1 VREDLQKRIKEKIA
15 KIAAV
20 ADDFPGVIIIYNIPE
35 QKNSF
40 MSPRGLQKLGI
51 TLEELQNM
59 SMERYFDQFFN
70 PEDVKNYVPKIM
82 ALVEENTDQNISFFQ
97 QVRISENHDWT
108 WHMSSIKIL
117 MRNKEGRPLL
127 LITMSYSIDPLSHVT
142 PKVSR
147 MLEENT
153 FLRENHKAYSSL
165 TKREVEILRMMALG
179 ENSMEMSE
187 KLNISEKT
195 VTTHRKNIRAKL
207 KVQSNYD
214 ITRFAHAFD
223 LI

>member
-1 VREDLQKRIKEKIA
+1 MREDLQKRIREKIA
-15 KIAAV
+15 KIASV
-20 ADDFPGVIIIYNIPE
+20 ADDFPGVIVIHNIKE
-35 QKNSF
+35 HKNAF
-40 MSPRGLQKLGI
+40 MSQQGLDELGI
-51 TLEELQNM
+51 TLKELVDM
-59 SMERYFDQFFN
+59 SLEKYLEKFFN

-82 ALVEENTDQNISFFQ
+82 ALVEKNTDDNISFFQ

-108 WHMSSIKIL
+108 WHMSSVKIL
-117 MRNKEGRPLL
+117 MRNDDGSPLL

-179 ENSMEMSE
+179 ENSMDMSE

-195 VTTHRKNIRAKL
+195 VTTHRKNIRSKL
-207 KVQSNYD
+207 KIQSNYD